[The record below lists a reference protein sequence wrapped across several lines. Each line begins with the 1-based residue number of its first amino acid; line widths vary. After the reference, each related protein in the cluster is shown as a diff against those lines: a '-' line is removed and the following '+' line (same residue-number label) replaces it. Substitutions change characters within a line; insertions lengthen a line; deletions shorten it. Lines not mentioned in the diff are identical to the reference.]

1 MYYIV
6 LVLSL
11 QYPRLPAQYTTTVGK
26 TYTKSLGAYYRQ
38 VRYYLPQYLSTH
50 IVLSIYFRR
59 HIYLN
64 LANTNEKKNVKGLV
78 RSILLL
84 SRQYKK
90 YLMTST
96 GTCSRFNRACVCLLI
111 MYVNWHLFPV
121 FTFPLS
127 LLNSV
132 SRAAVD
138 VLTTIAVAPSH

>member
-64 LANTNEKKNVKGLV
+64 LAHTNEKKNVKELV

-96 GTCSRFNRACVCLLI
+96 CSRFNRACVCLLI
-111 MYVNWHLFPV
+111 MNVNWHLFPV
-121 FTFPLS
+121 FTC
-127 LLNSV
+127 
-132 SRAAVD
+132 AA
-138 VLTTIAVAPSH
+138 AFHFRF